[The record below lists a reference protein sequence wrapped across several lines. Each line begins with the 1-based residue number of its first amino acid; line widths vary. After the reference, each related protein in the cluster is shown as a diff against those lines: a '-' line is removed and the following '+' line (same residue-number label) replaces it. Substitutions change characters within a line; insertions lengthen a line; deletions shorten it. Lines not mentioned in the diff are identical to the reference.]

1 MHKLNRVHFIGIGGA
16 GMSGI
21 ALVAHERGIKVTGSD
36 LKESRYMR
44 ALLREGV
51 AVEVG
56 HDPSHVTDP
65 TIEVV
70 VVSTAI
76 PANNPEFIEA
86 QRRGMPIWPRAR
98 MLAYLALG
106 LKTLAVSGTHGKTT
120 TSSMLAS
127 ALDQLGAQPTFLIG
141 GVVDGYDSTAD
152 AGSGEY
158 FVVEADES
166 DGSFTFLDPFVE
178 IITNIEADHLDH
190 YANLAEIE
198 RSFAD
203 FIDKLLPDGT
213 LVVCADSPG
222 LVELV
227 EASEKDFI
235 SYGLSEEVDVR
246 CLPNQDQSFSVQF
259 KDGEMV
265 NCRLVASP
273 GIHNMVNAT
282 AVMAVLD
289 HLGYD
294 RQQSAQA
301 LAGFTGVRRRF
312 DRIGTVRDITVVDDY
327 GHHPTEIKAT
337 LQAARTLDYQR
348 VHVLFQPHRYSRT
361 QALIDEFSVA
371 FQQADSV
378 TFMEIYS
385 AGEMPIP
392 GVTGD
397 LLVQAVLARDP
408 EASVR
413 LVERRSV
420 VPAVM
425 AQMAQ
430 PGDLIITMGAGDVT
444 AMAPLILEE
453 LAKIGEEVC
462 E

>member
-1 MHKLNRVHFIGIGGA
+1 
-16 GMSGI
+16 MSGI
-21 ALVAHERGIKVTGSD
+21 ALVAHKRGITVTGSD

-44 ALLREGV
+44 ALIRDGV

-56 HDPSHVTDP
+56 HDARHMSDP

-76 PANNPEFIEA
+76 PDNNPELIEA
-86 QRRGMPIWPRAR
+86 QRRGLEIWPRAR
-98 MLAYLALG
+98 MLAYLAVG
-106 LKTLAVSGTHGKTT
+106 KKTLAVSGTHGKTT

-127 ALDQLGAQPTFLIG
+127 TLDRLKTMPTFLIG
-141 GVVDGYDSTAD
+141 GVVDGYDSTAC
-152 AGSGEY
+152 AGNGEY

-166 DGSFTFLDPFVE
+166 DGSFTFLDPDVE
-178 IITNIEADHLDH
+178 IVTNIEADHLDH
-190 YANLAEIE
+190 YADLAEIE

-203 FIDKLLPDGT
+203 FMAKLLIGGT

-222 LVELV
+222 LIDLAI
-227 EASEKDFI
+227 ASGKTFI
-235 SYGLSEEVDVR
+235 SYGLGEKADVR
-246 CLPNQDQSFSVQF
+246 CFPHEDQSFSVLF
-259 KDGEMV
+259 ADGEKV
-265 NCRLVASP
+265 TLRLMASP
-273 GIHNMVNAT
+273 GLHNMLNAT

-289 HLGYD
+289 ILGHG
-294 RQQSAQA
+294 RQQSAEA
-301 LAGFTGVRRRF
+301 LAQFSGVRRRF
-312 DRIGTVRDITVVDDY
+312 DRIGTLQGITVVDDY

-337 LQAARTLDYQR
+337 LQAALTLDFKR

-361 QALIDEFSVA
+361 QALINDFGSA
-371 FQQADSV
+371 FKAADSV
-378 TFMEIYS
+378 TFMDIYS

-397 LLVQAVLARDP
+397 LLVEAVLKEDP
-408 EASVR
+408 GASVR
-413 LVERRSV
+413 LVERRSH

-425 AQMAQ
+425 AQLAQ

-453 LAKIGEEVC
+453 LAKTREDVC